1 MGKAEKHQPGLAVAK
16 ADVWHG
22 NGGAAL
28 RVRFARAAA
37 HDERG
42 VIAFPAQAI
51 SARKASRVTGWDTE
65 RASNVVSLP
74 RHRVSGFEIS
84 AFEMTGRSGEPRV
97 ARGEA
102 AAQGDDDYNHRML
115 VNLLA
120 AAASLLLIVTGEWI
134 FSTLAT
140 VP

>member
-1 MGKAEKHQPGLAVAK
+1 MGKAEKHQPGFAVAK
-16 ADVWHG
+16 ADVWH
-22 NGGAAL
+22 
-28 RVRFARAAA
+28 ARAAA

-74 RHRVSGFEIS
+74 RRRASALEITDS
-84 AFEMTGRSGEPRV
+84 SGEPRV
-97 ARGEA
+97 PRGEA
-102 AAQGDDDYNHRML
+102 AAQRDDDYNHRML